1 MHPSRLL
8 IFLFIILASCHGDIE
23 KNITTDLQVEGNEI
37 FNISF
42 ALDESLTFAFK
53 SFESYSNA
61 DTTDILGCPDIFVD
75 KDQKKVTLEFLGNR
89 QCASE
94 INLSR
99 AGKIHIQFINQGTT
113 NAVLMEYENY
123 TVRGNTI
130 KGKREFRQPRVSSSL
145 NSNTRI
151 ETFEDFMIIN
161 ENKSSSRIS
170 GEFEHRLI
178 TLNSLVTEII
188 SSGSLQGRNITGRP
202 INMNRTKPKRYSI
215 TCLDGGFVIPWQG
228 SETWQVVR
236 HTNQATTHQ
245 AIFEREVEC
254 LSILNL
260 TLHDGRTI
268 IYRQ

>member
-1 MHPSRLL
+1 MHLSRLL
-8 IFLFIILASCHGDIE
+8 IILSILLASCHGDIE

-37 FNISF
+37 FNITL
-42 ALDESLTFAFK
+42 ALDESLAFAFRT
-53 SFESYSNA
+53 FERYSNA
-61 DTTDILGCPDIFVD
+61 DTTAILGCPDILVD

-89 QCASE
+89 QCINE

-99 AGKIHIQFINQGTT
+99 AGKIHLQFINQGTF
-113 NAVLMEYENY
+113 NAVVMEYENY
-123 TVRGNTI
+123 TVREKTI
-130 KGKREFRQPRVSSSL
+130 QGKREFRQPRVSNSL

-151 ETFEDFMIIN
+151 ETFEDLMVIDKN
-161 ENKSSSRIS
+161 NSSSRIN
-170 GEFEHRLI
+170 GEFEHRL
-178 TLNSLVTEII
+178 TMQSSVVTEII

-202 INMNRTKPKRYSI
+202 INMTRTQPKRYSI
-215 TCLDGGFVIPWQG
+215 TCLEGGFFIPWQG

-245 AIFEREVEC
+245 AIFEREIEC

-268 IYRQ
+268 TYRQ